1 MEFVFTTEDLQSS
14 GLTSTQ
20 YTIGQAV
27 ATVCSKSPI
36 SVADAND
43 VGVELNIS
51 SEYVLGYVAVR
62 PDLYKVSGIC
72 IELTDESKKIF
83 QVKFSSIAPQV
94 IEIWNNVNKEK
105 RRVAPYKAVID
116 GVCKADKSITL
127 TSFESV
133 IVHKAETWG
142 RDENMEIYN
151 RPETIFKSVRRF
163 LVYLE
168 DARVYW
174 AKQHK
179 RESYF

>member
-1 MEFVFTTEDLQSS
+1 MEIKFTIEDAGVAGLPVPHYALLLAIAQS
-14 GLTSTQ
+14 G
-20 YTIGQAV
+20 YE
-27 ATVCSKSPI
+27 KI
-36 SVADAND
+36 SDIVHVTHLAPEAIEKMLRD
-43 VGVELNIS
+43 VGYVDIHHAESVYDTTILFTESGRRLFEL
-51 SEYVLGYVAVR
+51 
-62 PDLYKVSGIC
+62 D
-72 IELTDESKKIF
+72 
-83 QVKFSSIAPQV
+83 KFKSIAPQV
-94 IEIWNNVNKEK
+94 IEIWNNVNKER

-174 AKQHK
+174 QKQHK